1 MDIESAEWNAL
12 NDISENILTQFKYIL
27 IEFHFKDDKPKLYYN
42 ILKKL
47 YKTHQPFYVHCC
59 PFLGTKIFGNNVIC
73 KCLEVSYIIR
83 KGNIFT
89 EDETIYPVPE
99 FSYGFR
105 PDFNINI
112 LKLFNDNN
120 I

>member
-12 NDISENILTQFKYIL
+12 NDISENIL
-27 IEFHFKDDKPKLYYN
+27 
-42 ILKKL
+42 
-47 YKTHQPFYVHCC
+47 
-59 PFLGTKIFGNNVIC
+59 IC

>member
-1 MDIESAEWNAL
+1 M
-12 NDISENILTQFKYIL
+12 
-27 IEFHFKDDKPKLYYN
+27 
-42 ILKKL
+42 
-47 YKTHQPFYVHCC
+47 HCC

-73 KCLEVSYIIR
+73 QCLEVSYIIR

-105 PDFNINI
+105 PDFNINKLYI
-112 LKLFNDNN
+112 L
-120 I
+120 

>member
-1 MDIESAEWNAL
+1 MHCSPF
-12 NDISENILTQFKYIL
+12 SNI
-27 IEFHFKDDKPKLYYN
+27 
-42 ILKKL
+42 
-47 YKTHQPFYVHCC
+47 
-59 PFLGTKIFGNNVIC
+59 KIFGNNIIC
-73 KCLEVSYIIR
+73 GALEVSYIIR

-99 FSYGFR
+99 FSYGFK
-105 PDFNINI
+105 PDLNINI